1 MRGRHTVIS
10 GKTGTAET
18 FAKTLNGQTVNTVN
32 LNLVAYDQD
41 NQIAVGI
48 MYPNASNYLSKIH
61 QYIARD
67 IIDLYVSSF
76 VDHS

>member
-18 FAKTLNGQTVNTVN
+18 FTKDNNGQMISTVN

-48 MYPNASNYLSKIH
+48 MYPNSSNYLSKIH

-67 IIDLYVSSF
+67 IIDLYVSQYAQ
-76 VDHS
+76 